1 MDNLLSN
8 PSTII
13 DATNSVVNGPEGKTF
28 SQLIGSNPLFTG
40 GAGLVGV
47 GIILSYFRRLSLIGK
62 ELLKRK
68 FISRLELDNTDM
80 FVFFSFFLKIFGDVL
95 NRIVRVLRVVFA
107 N

>member
-1 MDNLLSN
+1 MDNLLLN
-8 PSTII
+8 PSTLI
-13 DATNSVVNGPEGKTF
+13 DATNSINGQGGKTF
-28 SQLIGSNPLFTG
+28 SELIGSNPLFTG

-80 FVFFSFFLKIFGDVL
+80 FVLFLKIFGDVL
-95 NRIVRVLRVVFA
+95 NRLVKVLG
-107 N
+107 